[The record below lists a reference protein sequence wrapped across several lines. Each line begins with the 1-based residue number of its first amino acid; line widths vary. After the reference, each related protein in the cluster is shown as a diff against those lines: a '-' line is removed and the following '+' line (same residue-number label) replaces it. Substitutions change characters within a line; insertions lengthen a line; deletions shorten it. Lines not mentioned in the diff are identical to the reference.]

1 MRIYKGEHSMLN
13 VEKIFYNDTSVFTI
27 FVVEQRFVVGR
38 GNEYLNKFIN
48 TQHFF
53 DSERKIKQF
62 YNKIIDKIQSG
73 VTPVAKSVSNII
85 TGDYI
90 ASIAEII
97 TSLCKL
103 FTVTEH
109 QAAGPLVVDPIII
122 QEGEVTKRSLN
133 KIINIHKDSILRP
146 AIIVLLKDNDFER
159 AKELLSDCPTGINI
173 KMIRNSG
180 EEITYKVINC
190 GAEDITSFIES
201 YSEQCYSTCSNTKL
215 EILTGKDWVDNR
227 VVSEF
232 SPLLFRYR
240 ASLLMDQK
248 ESILPQL
255 NRTLYDIVKYEASS
269 EKDSILLRNI
279 ECVAR
284 LYRVFCNDSGG
295 TDILEARKLATTL
308 NNEILLAQVYK
319 CADLIPDCSLI
330 EKNSLYDKA
339 YEIFKKN
346 NMEDHALY
354 TKNNM
359 LIEQFYT
366 DRVSTEEFKDLSVE
380 AINNVPGMVGLTH
393 IFNNVG
399 VAYLYCGRPTE
410 AIDIFNRGLE
420 YAKYQNRI
428 VQKLALESNKMI
440 AESYSFCMIDENRI
454 RLLMRQLFDSM
465 GINCLPF
472 LSADYMLNILTV
484 AYRQNASFGLELVN
498 TFPVRELINAS
509 FARNSLCASY
519 RILQIQYLAANYGD
533 KFPLLTTC
541 NIPQSLDAARG
552 KRKDFILKYG
562 YNLFDFSTW
571 M

>member
-1 MRIYKGEHSMLN
+1 MID
-13 VEKIFYNDTSVFTI
+13 VESIFYNDTNIFTI

-38 GNEYLNKFIN
+38 GHEYFNKFIN

-53 DSERKIKQF
+53 DSERKLKQF
-62 YNKIIDKIQSG
+62 YNKIIDRIEGS
-73 VTPVAKSVSNII
+73 VTPVSKSISDILSGN
-85 TGDYI
+85 YI

-109 QAAGPLVVDPIII
+109 QAAGPQVIDPIII

-146 AIIVLLKDNDFER
+146 AIIILLKDNNFER
-159 AKELLSDCPTGINI
+159 AKELLAECPNGINV

-180 EEITYKVINC
+180 EEITYKIINC
-190 GAEDITSFIES
+190 GAEDIDSFIDS

-215 EILTGKDWVDNR
+215 EILTNTDWVDNP

-240 ASLLMDQK
+240 ANLLMDQK
-248 ESILPQL
+248 EAINNQL
-255 NRTLYDIVKYEASS
+255 NNTLFNIIQYKANND
-269 EKDSILLRNI
+269 KDSILLRNM

-284 LYRVFCNDSGG
+284 LYKVFCNDCGG
-295 TDILEARKLATTL
+295 DDIVKAREVAVLL

-319 CADLIPDCSLI
+319 CADLLPDCSQS
-330 EKNSLYDKA
+330 EKLDMYNKA
-339 YEIFKKN
+339 YAIFKNN
-346 NMEDHALY
+346 NMEDHAIY

-366 DRVSTEEFKDLSVE
+366 NNVSTDEFQNLSTE

-399 VAYLYCGRPTE
+399 VAYLYCGRATE
-410 AIDIFNRGLE
+410 AIEIFDKGLQ

-428 VQKLALESNKMI
+428 VQQLALESNKLI

-454 RLLMRQLFDSM
+454 RLLMRQIFDAM
-465 GINCLPF
+465 GTSRLPF
-472 LSADYMLNILTV
+472 LSADYMLNILAV
-484 AYRQNASFGLELVN
+484 AYRQNASFGLELCD
-498 TFPVRELINAS
+498 TYPVDKLINAS
-509 FARNSLCASY
+509 FERNLLCASY
-519 RILQIQYLAANYGD
+519 RILQMQYLAAHYGN
-533 KFPLLTTC
+533 KFPLLYRC
-541 NIPQSLDAARG
+541 NIPKIVDMSKG
-552 KRKDFILKYG
+552 KRKEFILKYG